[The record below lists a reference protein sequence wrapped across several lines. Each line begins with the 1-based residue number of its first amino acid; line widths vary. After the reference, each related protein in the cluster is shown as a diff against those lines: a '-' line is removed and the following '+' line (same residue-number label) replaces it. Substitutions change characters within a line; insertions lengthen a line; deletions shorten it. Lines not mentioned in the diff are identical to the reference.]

1 MLTPV
6 PPTACQRAREAVSI
20 QLDGELSEL
29 GSARLAAHLRDC
41 EACAAYALEVAAMTT
56 RLRSAPLEQPA
67 IEVALPSRRG
77 RVAVPLAVAAAAVAA
92 SVVAVG
98 QILTPGGSPASQ
110 SASTGV
116 RNLAVLRAEAADQH
130 LLAMLRKLPPSD
142 EVRLGRIVL
151 L

>member
-29 GSARLAAHLRDC
+29 GSARLAAHLREC
-41 EACAAYALEVAAMTT
+41 EACAAYALEVAATTT
-56 RLRSAPLEQPA
+56 RLRSAPLEQPN
-67 IEVALPSRRG
+67 IEVDLPSRRR
-77 RVAVPLAVAAAAVAA
+77 RVAVPLAVAAAALAA
-92 SVVAVG
+92 GVVAVG
-98 QILTPGGSPASQ
+98 QALTSGGPPASPT
-110 SASTGV
+110 SAGV
-116 RNLAVLRAEAADQH
+116 RNLAVLRAEVSDQH
-130 LLAMLRKLPPSD
+130 LLAMLRKLPPAD